1 MTKWTNEKL
10 AKEAKRDYKEC
21 SDCGHY
27 PSWVNDDLRHYTKS
41 DWKHWAEEYDMS
53 VEEFKKYVDY
63 FFECDAN
70 IL

>member
-10 AKEAKRDYKEC
+10 EKEAKRDYKEC
-21 SDCGHY
+21 YECGHY
-27 PSWVNDDLRHYTKS
+27 PTWTDECKYFGEE
-41 DWKHWAEEYDMS
+41 DWQQWAEEYDMT
-53 VEEFKKYVDY
+53 VEEFKKYVNY